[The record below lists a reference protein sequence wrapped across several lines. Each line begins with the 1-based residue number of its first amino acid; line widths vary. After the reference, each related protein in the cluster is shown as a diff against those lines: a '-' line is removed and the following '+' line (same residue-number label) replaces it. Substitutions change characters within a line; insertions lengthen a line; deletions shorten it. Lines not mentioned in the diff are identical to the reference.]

1 MPLGSLLLMSAIYY
15 NKSAVYVILL
25 ILAEA
30 QSCSLTSDHG
40 PLLIITGDTKVSEET
55 ICADVY
61 IEAHISSGRRA
72 VFQACDLQYLYLVYI
87 KNRII
92 IPDHCLYMA
101 PLVQSNGVH
110 AILVILY
117 PKISQIGKCISGKRK
132 ILAAMDLSYRIAAGR
147 SFFFQKFA
155 VSLAEDHDSI
165 AVNQHGFELV
175 FLCNRFCI
183 IQEIKSLP
191 WQYAASDKK
200 KQIPYVSFR
209 FPPF

>member
-1 MPLGSLLLMSAIYY
+1 M
-15 NKSAVYVILL
+15 YVILL

-61 IEAHISSGRRA
+61 VEAHISSGRRA

-101 PLVQSNGVH
+101 PLVQGNGVH

-132 ILAAMDLSYRIAAGR
+132 ILAAMDLSYRIAAVLSVCR
-147 SFFFQKFA
+147 PYI
-155 VSLAEDHDSI
+155 E
-165 AVNQHGFELV
+165 GFE
-175 FLCNRFCI
+175 FPTIFCSP
-183 IQEIKSLP
+183 EGNANK
-191 WQYAASDKK
+191 ASGIVRRAGKK
-200 KQIPYVSFR
+200 
-209 FPPF
+209 